1 MTRKIDLPP
10 TSLDVMIS
18 RAVAA
23 RINARAMKAARA
35 ATWASDE
42 HLLAGALMALWVLSR
57 NTANP
62 QFKKAFEHLAAT
74 AGLTI
79 VIPDLLKATFSR
91 QRPDRTLANRRIRN
105 APKNGAADT
114 SFLSGH
120 AMHAG
125 ALASALARLYPGA
138 SLPIWTICG
147 LLAASRVAIFAH
159 WPSDVASGF
168 AGGVAIE
175 NLLRSSE
182 PQDRRPR
189 HVSRQTRQ
197 NRAG

>member
-1 MTRKIDLPP
+1 MANKIDLPP
-10 TSLDVMIS
+10 TSLDVLIG
-18 RAVAA
+18 RLVAA
-23 RINARAMKAARA
+23 HINARSIKVARA

-42 HLLAGALMALWVLSR
+42 HVLTSALMALWALSR
-57 NTANP
+57 TTANP

-79 VIPDLLKATFSR
+79 VIPDLLKAIFSR
-91 QRPDRTLANRRIRN
+91 QRPDRKLAGRRVRN
-105 APKNGAADT
+105 TPKNGAADA
-114 SFLSGH
+114 SFPSGH

-125 ALASALARLYPGA
+125 ALASVLARLYPGA

-159 WPSDVASGF
+159 WPSDVLSGF

-175 NLLRSSE
+175 SLLQSSE
-182 PQDRRPR
+182 PKDRRPR
-189 HVSRQTRQ
+189 HVTGKASK